1 MPDINQSDEDQK
13 EIGHAYTWLEKHGQ
27 ESIEDLKELAQ
38 GGSPEGLERLHQL
51 ADDNSIPYDDSTD
64 PEQLA
69 EEIFQAMETNGNAG
83 VE

>member
-1 MPDINQSDEDQK
+1 
-13 EIGHAYTWLEKHGQ
+13 
-27 ESIEDLKELAQ
+27 
-38 GGSPEGLERLHQL
+38 LHQL

-69 EEIFQAMETNGNAG
+69 EKIFQAMETDGNAG